1 MSKSICRL
9 ILAIVFVQLFNFSSL
24 AQERSLRTAEDGYS
38 ILGMNDHE
46 YMKNPNNI
54 KINLFSLAL
63 NNISLQYERNINK
76 PFSFALGFRFMP
88 GGALPFKKTAISLY
102 DPTVDSTAIKNIE
115 SLRLNQFAIT
125 PELRWYVGK
134 KGYGQG
140 FYFAP
145 FFRYTRFSSSEIG
158 FDYVSEELTNEQ
170 VLLKGSL
177 TTQTLGLMLGA
188 QWDLGSNLSL
198 DWWIIGPQ
206 IGSATGVFEGRT
218 TRPLS
223 QLDQADVLQNL
234 QTAFG
239 DFSSSNGM
247 FSVSNTI
254 NVNSQGATVTLKGPW
269 SGIRAGLCLGFRF

>member
-1 MSKSICRL
+1 MLVI
-9 ILAIVFVQLFNFSSL
+9 AFVQLCNFSSFSQDRNGNTITRL
-24 AQERSLRTAEDGYS
+24 LNEEGVYDEVRPE
-38 ILGMNDHE
+38 
-46 YMKNPNNI
+46 NPNNI

-63 NNISLQYERNINK
+63 NNVSLQYERVINK

-88 GGALPFKKTAISLY
+88 GGALPFKKTALSLY
-102 DPTVDSTAIKNIE
+102 DPVADSNAIQTIE

-140 FYFAP
+140 FYIAP
-145 FFRYTRFSSSEIG
+145 FYRYTRFSTGEIG
-158 FDYVSEELTNEQ
+158 FDYVSDANTNEQ
-170 VLLKGSL
+170 VLLKGQL

-206 IGSATGVFEGRT
+206 VGNATGVFEGRT

-223 QLDQADVLQNL
+223 QLDQADVQANL
-234 QTAFG
+234 QSAFG
-239 DFSSSNGM
+239 DFSSTNGM

-269 SGIRAGLCLGFRF
+269 SSIRAGLCLGFRF